1 MPLPH
6 VRILL
11 AAQGAARRD
20 TSRTRCAQ
28 HITHLH
34 AAIRSALDAFA
45 AEAAALR
52 GGGALTAGAL
62 AALVERHRFVRAVCA
77 FHSAS
82 ENDVVFPAARC
93 ACKPPQVAGVSLPWS
108 KDRILHASKCF

>member
-1 MPLPH
+1 M
-6 VRILL
+6 RR
-11 AAQGAARRD
+11 GA
-20 TSRTRCAQ
+20 CAQ

-52 GGGALTAGAL
+52 TGGALGAAAL
-62 AALVERHRFVRAVCA
+62 AALVERHRFLRAVCA

-82 ENDVVFPAARC
+82 EDDVVFPAARS
-93 ACKPPQVAGVSLPWS
+93 APVRRSRAAPFLLSFLWLFSFTVKKRSNYEYLPAGERRGSRPAL
-108 KDRILHASKCF
+108 